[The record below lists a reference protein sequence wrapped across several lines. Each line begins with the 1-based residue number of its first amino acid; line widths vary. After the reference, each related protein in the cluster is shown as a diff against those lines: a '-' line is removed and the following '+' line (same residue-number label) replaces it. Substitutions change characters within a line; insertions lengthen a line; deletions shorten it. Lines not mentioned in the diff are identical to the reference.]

1 MAEPQTGPETAP
13 GTAAEMLKV
22 TDADDV
28 MISVTRWA
36 VEAPRAVVHIAHG
49 LGEHAARYGRLA
61 VALNSAGSTVYAD
74 DHRGH
79 GRTGE
84 AQGGLGPLGPRGM
97 LGTIDAVHAVSEFA
111 RSQHPGVPLVLL
123 GHSWG
128 SLLAQKCA
136 LQWGNELQGL
146 VLTGTRLMMPP
157 FPDMTSFN
165 DAFEPAATPYDW
177 LSRDAAEVAQYVAD
191 PWCGFSPDFPNDEM
205 VVLAGP
211 PTDAVP
217 ALLPILVMN
226 GAVDPVGGEASGAAL
241 VDAYRAVGVQ
251 DVICR
256 CYPDARHEVF
266 NETNRDDVT
275 ADLVAWL
282 DVHY

>member
-1 MAEPQTGPETAP
+1 MAEPETGPETAP
-13 GTAAEMLKV
+13 EMLTV
-22 TDADDV
+22 TDPDDV
-28 MISVTRWA
+28 TIFVTRWA
-36 VEAPRAVVHIAHG
+36 VDAPRAVVHIAHG

-61 VALNSAGSTVYAD
+61 FALNSAGHTVYAD

-84 AQGGLGPLGPRGM
+84 AMGGLGPLGPRGM
-97 LGTIDAVHAVSEFA
+97 LGTIDAVHAVSKFA
-111 RSQHPGVPLVLL
+111 QSEHPDVAFVLL

-136 LQWGNELQGL
+136 LQWGSELSGL
-146 VLTGTRLMMPP
+146 VLTGTRLMVPP

-165 DAFEPAATPYDW
+165 DRFEPAATPYDW
-177 LSRDAAEVAQYVAD
+177 LSRDGAEVAKYVVD
-191 PWCGFSPDFPNDEM
+191 PWCGFSPDFPNDEI

-211 PTDAVP
+211 PTDAIP
-217 ALLPILVMN
+217 ASLPILVMN
-226 GAVDPVGGEASGAAL
+226 GSVDPVGGEASGAAL
-241 VDAYRAVGVQ
+241 VDAYRNVGVK
-251 DVICR
+251 DVTWR

-275 ADLVAWL
+275 ADLITWL
-282 DVHY
+282 DAHS